1 MTPLDAAGLRALG
14 DDRCLSVMSLRIFRA
29 GLKHDLVDRKW
40 PAFEEAF
47 LGFVPQR
54 VVALS
59 DDDLDARLADPRLIR
74 HGGKIRAIR
83 DNAAAMLELAREH
96 GSMGAW
102 LADWP
107 GERIVELWAALG
119 ARFKQLGGQSAPV
132 FLRMLGKD
140 TFLLTPDV
148 TAMLERLGVVE
159 APPRTA
165 RDLATV
171 QAAFNAWASATGRPL
186 CQLSQILAL
195 ARDD

>member
-1 MTPLDAAGLRALG
+1 
-14 DDRCLSVMSLRIFRA
+14 MSLRIFRA
-29 GLKHDLVDRKW
+29 GLKHELVDRKW

-47 LGFVPQR
+47 FGFVPER

-59 DDDLDARLADPRLIR
+59 DDDLDRRLADPRLIR

-102 LADWP
+102 LAGWP
-107 GERIVELWAALG
+107 PERIVELWAALAG
-119 ARFKQLGGQSAPV
+119 RFKQLGGQSAPMV
-132 FLRMLGKD
+132 LRMLGKD

-148 TAMLERLGVVE
+148 VAMLERLGVVE
-159 APPRTA
+159 GPPRTA
-165 RDLATV
+165 RELALV
-171 QAAFNAWASATGRPL
+171 QAAFNAWARATGRPL

-195 ARDD
+195 ARDA